1 MTGGPSEAAGWDA
14 RYAGSDLVWGA
25 QPNQFV
31 ARELAE
37 VPAGRALDVGAG
49 EGRNAIWLA
58 GLGWRV
64 TAVDFSS
71 VALDRGRRLAAA
83 RGLEVDWVQADLR
96 VYRPEPGGFDA
107 VLVAY
112 IHLVPVD
119 LTEVLNRAAAAV
131 AAGGRIVVVGHDRAN
146 LTEGVGGP
154 QDPAVLYTVE
164 SVTAALSGLE
174 VGRAETVH
182 RTVTT
187 VDGERQAVDTLVH
200 AYRPPPAG

>member
-1 MTGGPSEAAGWDA
+1 MDAAGWDA

-31 ARELAE
+31 ARELAG

-64 TAVDFSS
+64 TAVDFSA
-71 VALDRGRRLAAA
+71 VALDRGRQLAAA

-96 VYRPEPGGFDA
+96 VYRPEPGGFDV

-112 IHLVPVD
+112 IHLVPAE
-119 LTEVLNRAAAAV
+119 LTEVLHRAAAAV
-131 AAGGRIVVVGHDRAN
+131 APGGRIVVVGHDRAN
-146 LTEGVGGP
+146 LTAGVGGP
-154 QDPAVLYTVE
+154 QDPAVLYTAE
-164 SVTAALSGLE
+164 SVSAALPGL
-174 VGRAETVH
+174 VVRRAEAVH
-182 RTVTT
+182 RAVTT

-200 AYRPPPAG
+200 AYRASSPG